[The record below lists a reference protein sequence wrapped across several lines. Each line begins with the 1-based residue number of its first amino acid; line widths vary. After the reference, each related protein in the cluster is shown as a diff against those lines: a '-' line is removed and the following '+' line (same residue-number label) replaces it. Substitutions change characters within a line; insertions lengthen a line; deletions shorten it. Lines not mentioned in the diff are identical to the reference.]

1 MLPLLL
7 LLLALAAPAAP
18 AAVPAHRAAAPTP
31 TPTDC
36 RAASAAPSDTDVCD
50 PRRGLLHLAYRAGR
64 VVLQLPGRTPAVLE
78 TIPHAYAPERIGAE
92 RAIRLLPTRLQPYL
106 GSDRLLYLSVRR
118 SSPGDGHGYCGA
130 GAEMA
135 LTVVDLHGTPS
146 ILARVPVS
154 SCLDNIDLDA
164 PDLDDLT
171 PYTVR
176 DGRLRIRFSAYAG
189 HDDADPV
196 EAVLAPDL
204 RALTFAP

>member
-1 MLPLLL
+1 MLPLF
-7 LLLALAAPAAP
+7 LLLALASPAAP
-18 AAVPAHRAAAPTP
+18 GAVPAPSAATP

-36 RAASAAPSDTDVCD
+36 RAASAVPSNTDVCD

-78 TIPHAYAPERIGAE
+78 TIPRAYAPERIGAE

-106 GSDRLLYLSVRR
+106 ARDRLLYLSVRR

-135 LTVVDLHGTPS
+135 LTVVDLHGAPS
-146 ILARVPVS
+146 ILARIPVS

-164 PDLDDLT
+164 LHLEDLT
-171 PYTVR
+171 PYAVR

-189 HDDADPV
+189 HDDADPI

-204 RALTFAP
+204 HGLTFAP

>member
-1 MLPLLL
+1 MLPLT

-18 AAVPAHRAAAPTP
+18 GAVPIHTAAPP

-36 RAASAAPSDTDVCD
+36 RAVSAALAETKVCD
-50 PRRGLLHLAYRAGR
+50 PRRGVLHLAYRAGR
-64 VVLQLPGRTPAVLE
+64 VVLQVPGRAPTVLE
-78 TIPHAYAPERIGAE
+78 TIPRAYAPELIGSA

-106 GSDRLLYLSVRR
+106 ARDRLLYLSVRR

-135 LTVVDLHGTPS
+135 LTVVDLQGAPA

-171 PYTVR
+171 PYAVR
-176 DGRLRIRFSAYAG
+176 DGRLRIRFSTYAG
-189 HDDADPV
+189 HDSADPV

>member
-7 LLLALAAPAAP
+7 LLALASPAAP
-18 AAVPAHRAAAPTP
+18 GTVPAPSAATP

-36 RAASAAPSDTDVCD
+36 RAASAVPSDTDVCD

-64 VVLQLPGRTPAVLE
+64 VVLQLPGRTSAVLE
-78 TIPHAYAPERIGAE
+78 TIPRAYAPERIGAE

-106 GSDRLLYLSVRR
+106 ARDRLLYLSVRR

-164 PDLDDLT
+164 LHLEDLT
-171 PYTVR
+171 PYAVR
-176 DGRLRIRFSAYAG
+176 DGRLRIRFSVYAG
-189 HDDADPV
+189 HDDADPI

-204 RALTFAP
+204 HGLTFAP

>member
-1 MLPLLL
+1 MLPLT

-18 AAVPAHRAAAPTP
+18 SAVPIHTAAPP

-36 RAASAAPSDTDVCD
+36 GAASATLAETEVCD
-50 PRRGLLHLAYRAGR
+50 PRRGVLHLAYRAGR
-64 VVLQLPGRTPAVLE
+64 VVLQVPGRAPTVLE
-78 TIPHAYAPERIGAE
+78 TIPRAYAPELIGSA

-106 GSDRLLYLSVRR
+106 ARDRLLYLSVRR

-135 LTVVDLHGTPS
+135 LTVVDLHGAPS

-171 PYTVR
+171 PYAVR
-176 DGRLRIRFSAYAG
+176 DGRLRIRFSTYAG
-189 HDDADPV
+189 HDSANPV

>member
-7 LLLALAAPAAP
+7 LLALASPAAHS
-18 AAVPAHRAAAPTP
+18 AATP
-31 TPTDC
+31 TPTGC
-36 RAASAAPSDTDVCD
+36 GAASAALAETEVCD
-50 PRRGLLHLAYRAGR
+50 PRRGVLHLAYRAGR
-64 VVLQLPGRTPAVLE
+64 IVLQVPGRAPTVLE
-78 TIPHAYAPERIGAE
+78 TIPRAYAPELIGSA

-106 GSDRLLYLSVRR
+106 ARDRLLYLSVRR

-171 PYTVR
+171 PYAVR

-189 HDDADPV
+189 HDDADPI

-204 RALTFAP
+204 HGLTFAP

>member
-1 MLPLLL
+1 MPPLL
-7 LLLALAAPAAP
+7 LLLALASPAAP
-18 AAVPAHRAAAPTP
+18 GAVPTHTTATP
-31 TPTDC
+31 MPTDC
-36 RAASAAPSDTDVCD
+36 RAAAATPADAGVCD

-64 VVLQLPGRTPAVLE
+64 VVLQLPGRAPTVLE
-78 TIPHAYAPERIGAE
+78 TIPRAYAPELIGTE
-92 RAIRLLPTRLQPYL
+92 HAIRLLPTALQPYL
-106 GSDRLLYLSVRR
+106 GHDRLLYLSVRR

-164 PDLDDLT
+164 PDLGDLH

-176 DGRLRIRFSAYAG
+176 DGRLRIRFSTYAG
-189 HDDADPV
+189 HDSAGPV

-204 RALTFAP
+204 RTLTFVP

>member
-1 MLPLLL
+1 MLTLL
-7 LLLALAAPAAP
+7 LLLALASPAAP
-18 AAVPAHRAAAPTP
+18 AAVPAPSAATP

-36 RAASAAPSDTDVCD
+36 RAASAVPSDTDVCD
-50 PRRGLLHLAYRAGR
+50 PRRGVLHLAYRAGR
-64 VVLQLPGRTPAVLE
+64 IVLQVPGRAPTVLE
-78 TIPHAYAPERIGAE
+78 TIPRAYAPELIGSA

-106 GSDRLLYLSVRR
+106 ARDRLLYLSVRR

-176 DGRLRIRFSAYAG
+176 DDRLRIRFSAYAG

-204 RALTFAP
+204 HGLTFAP

>member
-7 LLLALAAPAAP
+7 LLALASPAAPAAP
-18 AAVPAHRAAAPTP
+18 AAHSAATP

-36 RAASAAPSDTDVCD
+36 GAASAALAETEVCD
-50 PRRGLLHLAYRAGR
+50 PRRGVLHLAYRAGR
-64 VVLQLPGRTPAVLE
+64 IVLQVPGRAPTVLE
-78 TIPHAYAPERIGAE
+78 TIPRTYAPERIGAQ

-106 GSDRLLYLSVRR
+106 ARDRLLYLSVRR

-164 PDLDDLT
+164 LHLEDLT
-171 PYTVR
+171 PYAVR

-189 HDDADPV
+189 HDDADPI

-204 RALTFAP
+204 HGLTFAP

>member
-1 MLPLLL
+1 MLPLI

-18 AAVPAHRAAAPTP
+18 GTVPAHAATMP

-36 RAASAAPSDTDVCD
+36 RAAAAAPADADVCD
-50 PRRGLLHLAYRAGR
+50 PRRGVLHLAYRAGR
-64 VVLQLPGRTPAVLE
+64 VVLQVPGRTPTVLE
-78 TIPHAYAPERIGAE
+78 TIPRAYAPERIGTE
-92 RAIRLLPTRLQPYL
+92 HAIRLLPTWLQPYL
-106 GSDRLLYLSVRR
+106 ARDRLLYLSVRR

-135 LTVVDLHGTPS
+135 LTVVELHGTPS
-146 ILARVPVS
+146 ILARIPVS

-171 PYTVR
+171 PYTVH

-189 HDDADPV
+189 HDSADPI
-196 EAVLAPDL
+196 EAVLVPDL
-204 RALTFAP
+204 HGLTFAP

>member
-7 LLLALAAPAAP
+7 LLALASPAAP
-18 AAVPAHRAAAPTP
+18 GAVPAPSAATP

-36 RAASAAPSDTDVCD
+36 RAASAVPSDTDVCD

-78 TIPHAYAPERIGAE
+78 TIPRAYAPERIGAE

-106 GSDRLLYLSVRR
+106 ARDRLLYLSVRR

-135 LTVVDLHGTPS
+135 LTVVDLHGAPS
-146 ILARVPVS
+146 ILARIPVS

-164 PDLDDLT
+164 LHLEDLT
-171 PYTVR
+171 PYAVR

-189 HDDADPV
+189 HDDADPI

-204 RALTFAP
+204 HELTFAP

>member
-1 MLPLLL
+1 MLPLT
-7 LLLALAAPAAP
+7 LLLALASPAALGAAP
-18 AAVPAHRAAAPTP
+18 AHTAAAPTP
-31 TPTDC
+31 TECP
-36 RAASAAPSDTDVCD
+36 AAPGALSDADVCD
-50 PRRGLLHLAYRAGR
+50 PRRGMLQLAYRAGR
-64 VVLQLPGRTPAVLE
+64 VVLQVPGRAPTVLE
-78 TIPHAYAPERIGAE
+78 TIPRAYAPERIGTE
-92 RAIRLLPTRLQPYL
+92 HAIRLLPTRLQPYL
-106 GSDRLLYLSVRR
+106 ARDRLLYLSVRR

-135 LTVVDLHGTPS
+135 LTVIDLHGTPT

-176 DGRLRIRFSAYAG
+176 DGRLRIRFSTYAG
-189 HDDADPV
+189 HDNDAHV

-204 RALTFAP
+204 RALTFVP

>member
-1 MLPLLL
+1 MRPLSF
-7 LLLALAAPAAP
+7 LLALASPAALGAASAHAAAAPAPTECPAAP
-18 AAVPAHRAAAPTP
+18 ATL
-31 TPTDC
+31 
-36 RAASAAPSDTDVCD
+36 SDADVCD
-50 PRRGLLHLAYRAGR
+50 PHRGVLHLAYRAGR
-64 VVLQLPGRTPAVLE
+64 VVLLQLPGRTPAVLE
-78 TIPHAYAPERIGAE
+78 TIPRAYAPERIGAE
-92 RAIRLLPTRLQPYL
+92 RAIRLLPARLQPYL
-106 GSDRLLYLSVRR
+106 ARDRLLSLSVRR
-118 SSPGDGHGYCGA
+118 SSPGEGHGDCGA

-171 PYTVR
+171 PYAVR

-189 HDDADPV
+189 HDGADTV

>member
-7 LLLALAAPAAP
+7 LLALASPAAHS
-18 AAVPAHRAAAPTP
+18 AATPTP
-31 TPTDC
+31 TPTPTPTGC
-36 RAASAAPSDTDVCD
+36 GAASAALAETEVCD
-50 PRRGLLHLAYRAGR
+50 PRRGVLHLAYRAGR
-64 VVLQLPGRTPAVLE
+64 IVLQVPGRAPTVLE
-78 TIPHAYAPERIGAE
+78 TIPRAYAPELIGSA

-106 GSDRLLYLSVRR
+106 ARDRLLYLSVRR

-189 HDDADPV
+189 HDDADPI

-204 RALTFAP
+204 HGLTFAP

>member
-7 LLLALAAPAAP
+7 LLALASPAAP
-18 AAVPAHRAAAPTP
+18 GAVPAPSAATP

-36 RAASAAPSDTDVCD
+36 RAASAVPSDTDVCD

-78 TIPHAYAPERIGAE
+78 TIPRAYAPERIGAE

-106 GSDRLLYLSVRR
+106 ARDRLLYLSVRR

-135 LTVVDLHGTPS
+135 LTVVDLHGAPS
-146 ILARVPVS
+146 ILARIPVS

-164 PDLDDLT
+164 LHLEDLT
-171 PYTVR
+171 PYAVR

>member
-7 LLLALAAPAAP
+7 LLALASPAAP
-18 AAVPAHRAAAPTP
+18 GAVPAPSAATP

-36 RAASAAPSDTDVCD
+36 RAASAVPSDTDVCD

-78 TIPHAYAPERIGAE
+78 TIPRAYAPERIGAE

-106 GSDRLLYLSVRR
+106 ARDRLLYLSVRR

-135 LTVVDLHGTPS
+135 LTVVDLHGAPS

-164 PDLDDLT
+164 PGLDDLT
-171 PYTVR
+171 PYAVR

-204 RALTFAP
+204 HELTFAP